1 MGKTTNLNWLARFF
15 LNHQQYHP
23 SPITL
28 HEEIPKNSGET
39 AARMICWDSELRY
52 RNSRNPSTPQVP
64 LNKDPS
70 TSYKR
75 NLLPT
80 EISQKHPKKTSYQVF
95 PFWKNLLL
103 LRWFQTIFTR
113 RWTYFPEPPWNWL
126 QPIESS
132 THPRNSPGGP
142 MSFVGKGRNNQKLSR
157 GVLIETGDVFLFL
170 FFCR

>member
-1 MGKTTNLNWLARFF
+1 MYKTLYIMGKTTNLNWLARFF

-113 RWTYFPEPPWNWL
+113 R
-126 QPIESS
+126 
-132 THPRNSPGGP
+132 
-142 MSFVGKGRNNQKLSR
+142 
-157 GVLIETGDVFLFL
+157 
-170 FFCR
+170 